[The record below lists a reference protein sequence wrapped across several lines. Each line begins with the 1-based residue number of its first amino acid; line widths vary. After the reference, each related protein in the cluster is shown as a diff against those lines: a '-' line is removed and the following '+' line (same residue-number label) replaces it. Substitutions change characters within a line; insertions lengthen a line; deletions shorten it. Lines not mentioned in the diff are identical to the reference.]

1 MDLISVNFIRI
12 WKKVNNM
19 IKSEKVSGGLIVSAN
34 GSRDELVVDFGMI
47 VRCLIKDNSLTLAE
61 IISSII
67 VAFEKEAKLETF
79 YKIVEETKGFKIK

>member
-1 MDLISVNFIRI
+1 
-12 WKKVNNM
+12 M